1 MPCLGKV
8 LSGKP
13 RSFDGEWLSVSKVK
27 TFKDCPAKFRYNY
40 IEKLPRKTWDFHVF
54 GQFAHESLENFHN
67 FIKDG
72 DERPEN
78 KIMTE
83 SFKMACQKYD
93 KATTVQKKDL
103 WIMMNGYLSKMAQDK
118 QNNVWPKITEVEDNF
133 YIDIDGKVLLNG
145 FIDRVQID
153 PDGVLHVADYKTTKN
168 KSYLKNDFLQLQTY
182 AYVKC
187 IQDPTLER
195 VRVSYIL
202 LRHNF
207 ESITKEY
214 TRKQIMKVEDK
225 FLKFAEDIKSEKL
238 WRPSTSKLCRFCDF
252 LERCDEGKAEIH
264 KGVNIK
270 YGALDWS

>member
-1 MPCLGKV
+1 MESLAKV
-8 LSGKP
+8 LGGKP
-13 RSFDGEWLSVSKVK
+13 KSFSGEWLSVSKVK

-72 DERPEN
+72 DKRPEH

-83 SFKMACQKYD
+83 SFKMACKKYD
-93 KATTVQKKDL
+93 KATDVQKKDL
-103 WIMMNGYLSKMAQDK
+103 WVMMNGYLTKMAQDK
-118 QNNVWPKITEVEDNF
+118 LDNVWPEVTEVEDNF

-145 FIDRVQID
+145 FIDRVQVD

-187 IQDPTLER
+187 LQDPSLER
-195 VRVSYIL
+195 VRVSYML
-202 LRHNF
+202 LRHKF

-214 TRKQIMKVEDK
+214 TRKQVMKIEEK
-225 FLKFAEDIKSEKL
+225 FLNFAESIRSEKL

-252 LERCDEGKAEIH
+252 LEHCDEGKNEIH
-264 KGVNIK
+264 KGVSVK

>member
-1 MPCLGKV
+1 MVSLAKV
-8 LSGKP
+8 LDGKP
-13 RSFDGEWLSVSKVK
+13 RSFSGEWLSVSKVK

-54 GQFAHESLENFHN
+54 GQFAHSSLEFFHD

-72 DERPEN
+72 DIRPSNE
-78 KIMTE
+78 IMTE
-83 SFKMACQKYD
+83 SFKLAAKEHD
-93 KATTVQKKDL
+93 NATTAQKKEI
-103 WIMMNGYLSKMAQDK
+103 WSMMNAYLNKMAQEQSDD
-118 QNNVWPKITEVEDNF
+118 VWPEITEVEDNF

-145 FIDRVQID
+145 FIDRVQVD
-153 PDGVLHVADYKTTKN
+153 SDGVLHVADYKTTKN

-187 IQDPTLER
+187 LQDPSLER

-202 LRHNF
+202 LRHDF
-207 ESITKEY
+207 EAITKEY
-214 TRKQIMKVEDK
+214 TRKQVMKIEDK
-225 FLKFAEDIKSEKL
+225 FLKFAEDIGKEKL

-252 LERCDEGKAEIH
+252 LENCDEGKAEIH
-264 KGVNIK
+264 KGVSVK